1 MSTADAPIARAA
13 LDDLLAIAGLNADDI
28 EIQAEDLALDTRIRA
43 TEAAV
48 AALGAGGYIASR
60 FIGDSAVRVATR
72 HVEASL
78 QSYAHVKFEDPDRA
92 PGRNMA
98 AAQRATIAGF
108 HQTGDGRWMYI
119 HPGFAHNTESLLELL
134 GHPRNEDESRRVVAS
149 WEAPQLE
156 REIMRR
162 GLCSAMLRDPEEWD
176 TSPMGRILNSRPVVE
191 IIQVGDADPRP
202 VGSGP
207 RPLSDYKVLD
217 LTRVLAGP
225 TCARTLA
232 SYGARVIR
240 ISAQDLPH
248 VPLFVAETGLGK
260 RSAHIDL
267 KSDSGRSK
275 MRELIGEADV
285 FSQGYRT
292 GALERQGFGV
302 ADVVTAKP
310 GIVYVSI
317 NCYGHEGPW
326 RSVPGWEQL
335 AQTVTGMAYLHG
347 NYHNEGRP
355 QLQPAA
361 VTDYTTGYLA
371 AYGTLVALLR
381 QREQGGSYWVRVSL
395 ARTGVWMRGLGLRE
409 AATYRPFDDEEITSY
424 RAVTQTEWGAMHHLR
439 PAVEL
444 SNTDVFWKQPPVSLG
459 SHAPAFT
466 R

>member
-1 MSTADAPIARAA
+1 MSTADASIARAA
-13 LDDLLAIAGLNADDI
+13 LDDLLAVAGLDADHI
-28 EIQAEDLALDTRIRA
+28 EIESEDLALDTRIRA

-48 AALGAGGYIASR
+48 AALGAGGYVASR
-60 FIGDSAVRVATR
+60 FVGNNTVRVATR

-78 QSYAHVKFEDPDRA
+78 QSYAHLKFDDPARA
-92 PGRNMA
+92 PGPRRA
-98 AAQRATIAGF
+98 APQRATIAGF
-108 HQTGDGRWMYI
+108 QQAGDGRWMYI
-119 HPGFAHNTESLLELL
+119 HPGFPHNTDSLLELF
-134 GHPRNEDESRRVVAS
+134 GNPRDEDEAS
-149 WEAPQLE
+149 QAIAKWEAPQLE
-156 REIMRR
+156 QEIMRR
-162 GLCSAMLRDPEEWD
+162 GLCSAMVRDPDEWD
-176 TSPMGRILNSRPVVE
+176 ASTMGRVLNSRPVVE
-191 IIQVGDADPRP
+191 IIQVGDADARP
-202 VGSGP
+202 ASLGP
-207 RPLSDYKVLD
+207 RPLTDYKVLD

-232 SYGARVIR
+232 SYGAQVIR

-267 KSDSGRSK
+267 KTDSGRTK
-275 MRELIGEADV
+275 LRELIGEADV

-302 ADVVTAKP
+302 ADVVGAKP

-347 NYHNEGRP
+347 NYRNDGTP

-371 AYGTLVALLR
+371 AYGTLAALLR

-395 ARTGVWMRGLGLRE
+395 ARTGVWMRSLGLRE
-409 AATYRPFDDEEITSY
+409 AVTHRPFDDAEIENL

-439 PAVEL
+439 PAIRL
-444 SNTDVFWKQPPVSLG
+444 SNTDVFWQHPPVSLG
-459 SHAPAFT
+459 SHAPTFT
-466 R
+466 I

>member
-1 MSTADAPIARAA
+1 MSTADASIARAA
-13 LDDLLAIAGLNADDI
+13 FDDLLTIAGLDTSDI
-28 EIQAEDLALDTRIRA
+28 EIEVQDLALDTRIRA

-48 AALGAGGYIASR
+48 AAIGAGGYIASR
-60 FIGDSAVRVATR
+60 FVGDSTVRVSTR

-78 QSYAHVKFEDPDRA
+78 QSYAHVKFEDPSRA
-92 PGRNMA
+92 PGPRMA
-98 AAQRATIAGF
+98 AAQRAAIAGF
-108 HQTGDGRWMYI
+108 QRAGDGRWMYI
-119 HPGFAHNTESLLELL
+119 HPGFPHNTESLLEVL
-134 GHPRNEDESRRVVAS
+134 GDPRDEDEARRAIAG
-149 WEAPQLE
+149 WEALRLE
-156 REIMRR
+156 QEIMRR
-162 GLCSAMLRDPEEWD
+162 GLCSAMLREPDEWD

-202 VGSGP
+202 AVAGA
-207 RPLSDYKVLD
+207 RPLTDYKVLD

-232 SYGARVIR
+232 SYGAQVIR
-240 ISAQDLPH
+240 IGARDLPH

-260 RSAHIDL
+260 RSAHVDL
-267 KSDSGRSK
+267 KTDTGRVK
-275 MRELIGEADV
+275 LRELIGEADV

-302 ADVVTAKP
+302 AEVVRAKP

-347 NYHNEGRP
+347 NSHNDGRP

-371 AYGTLVALLR
+371 AYGALVALLR

-395 ARTGVWMRGLGLRE
+395 ARTGVWMRSLGLRE
-409 AATYRPFDDEEITSY
+409 AVAHRPFDDEEITDL
-424 RAVTQTEWGAMHHLR
+424 RAIAQTEWGAMHHLR

-444 SNTDVFWKQPPVSLG
+444 SNTDVLWQQPPVSLG
-459 SHAPAFT
+459 SHAPAFGG
-466 R
+466 

>member
-1 MSTADAPIARAA
+1 
-13 LDDLLAIAGLNADDI
+13 
-28 EIQAEDLALDTRIRA
+28 
-43 TEAAV
+43 
-48 AALGAGGYIASR
+48 
-60 FIGDSAVRVATR
+60 
-72 HVEASL
+72 
-78 QSYAHVKFEDPDRA
+78 
-92 PGRNMA
+92 MA

-119 HPGFAHNTESLLELL
+119 HPGFAHNTESLLELF
-134 GHPRNEDESRRVVAS
+134 GRPRNEDESRRVVAS

-248 VPLFVAETGLGK
+248 VPLFVAETGFGK

-302 ADVVTAKP
+302 ADVVREKP
-310 GIVYVSI
+310 GIVYISI

-335 AQTVTGMAYLHG
+335 AQTVTGMASLHG
-347 NYHNEGRP
+347 NYHNDGRP
-355 QLQPAA
+355 ELQPAA

-371 AYGTLVALLR
+371 AYGALAALLR

-409 AATYRPFDDEEITSY
+409 ATTYRPFDDEEVRSY
-424 RAVTQTEWGAMHHLR
+424 RAVAQTEWGAMHHLR

-444 SNTDVFWKQPPVSLG
+444 SNTEVLWKQPPVSLG

-466 R
+466 G

>member
-1 MSTADAPIARAA
+1 MSTADASLARTA
-13 LDDLLAIAGLNADDI
+13 LDDLLAIAGLDADHI
-28 EIQAEDLALDTRIRA
+28 EIESEDLALDTRIRA

-60 FIGDSAVRVATR
+60 FIGAGTVRVATR

-78 QSYAHVKFEDPDRA
+78 QSYAHLKFADPDRA
-92 PGRNMA
+92 PGPRRA

-108 HQTGDGRWMYI
+108 QRAGDGRWMYI
-119 HPGFAHNTESLLELL
+119 HPGFPHNTESLLELF
-134 GHPRNEDESRRVVAS
+134 GNPRDENEANQAIAS
-149 WEAPQLE
+149 WEAPRLE

-162 GLCSAMLRDPEEWD
+162 GLCSAMVRDPEEWD
-176 TSPMGRILNSRPVVE
+176 TSPMGQILNSRPVVE
-191 IIQVGDADPRP
+191 IIQVGDADARP
-202 VGSGP
+202 ASSGP
-207 RPLSDYKVLD
+207 RPLSDYNVLD

-232 SYGARVIR
+232 SYGANVIR

-267 KSDSGRSK
+267 KTDSGRAK
-275 MRELIGEADV
+275 LRGLIGEADV

-302 ADVVTAKP
+302 ADVVRAKP

-347 NYHNEGRP
+347 NYQNNGTP

-371 AYGTLVALLR
+371 AYGALAALLR

-395 ARTGVWMRGLGLRE
+395 ARTGVWMRSLGLRD
-409 AATYRPFDDEEITSY
+409 AVTHRPFDDAEIANL

-444 SNTDVFWKQPPVSLG
+444 SNTDVFWRQPPVSLG
-459 SHAPAFT
+459 SHAPTFAD
-466 R
+466 

>member
-1 MSTADAPIARAA
+1 MSTADASLVRAA
-13 LDDLLAIAGLNADDI
+13 LDDLLAIVGLDADDI
-28 EIQAEDLALDTRIRA
+28 EIEGEDLALDTRIRA
-43 TEAAV
+43 TEAAA
-48 AALGAGGYIASR
+48 AALGAGGYVASR
-60 FIGDSAVRVATR
+60 FIGDSTVRVATR

-78 QSYAHVKFEDPDRA
+78 QSYAHLKFEDPDRA
-92 PGRNMA
+92 PGPRIA
-98 AAQRATIAGF
+98 AAQSATLSGF
-108 HQTGDGRWMYI
+108 QRTGDGRWMYI
-119 HPGFAHNTESLLELL
+119 HPGFAHNTESLLELF
-134 GHPRNEDESRRVVAS
+134 GQPRDEDEAKRAIAC
-149 WEAPQLE
+149 WEAPELE

-162 GLCSAMLRDPEEWD
+162 GLCSAMVRGPEEWD
-176 TSPMGRILNSRPVVE
+176 ASPMGRILNSRPVVE

-202 VGSGP
+202 ATSGA
-207 RPLSDYKVLD
+207 RPLTDYKVLD

-240 ISAQDLPH
+240 ISAEDLPH

-267 KSDSGRSK
+267 KSDSGQAK
-275 MRELIGEADV
+275 MRELIGQADV

-302 ADVVTAKP
+302 ADVVRAKP

-326 RSVPGWEQL
+326 RNLPGWEQL

-347 NYHNEGRP
+347 NYHNDGRP

-371 AYGTLVALLR
+371 AYGTLAALLR

-395 ARTGVWMRGLGLRE
+395 ARTGVWMRSLGLRE
-409 AATYRPFDDEEITSY
+409 AVTYRAFDDDEITSY
-424 RAVTQTEWGAMHHLR
+424 QAVAQTEWGAMHHLR
-439 PAVEL
+439 SAVEL
-444 SNTDVFWKQPPVSLG
+444 SNTDVFWQQPPVSLG